1 MRSNRDRALDAAI
14 DLLGTEGLR
23 ALTHARVDQR
33 AGLPR
38 GSTSNYFRTRAALLQ
53 GVVDAMVARESP
65 AVDFAFA
72 PHTTTELVDELCR
85 LFDLMM
91 GPNRVMTTAR
101 MTLLLEAGH
110 DPGLRTTLVGGRRA
124 LEALVLPA
132 LARLGSPDPHAAFD
146 TLTVCFEGLFMHR
159 IAGHGDPDPR
169 TVFDAVVR
177 GTFHGDQLPTAVN
190 LS

>member
-33 AGLPR
+33 AALPR

-53 GVVDAMVARESP
+53 GVVDAMVAQESP

-72 PHTTTELVDELCR
+72 PRTTTELVDELCR

-132 LARLGSPDPHAAFD
+132 LARLGAPDPHAAFD

-177 GTFHGDQLPTAVN
+177 GTFHGNHVPTAVT

>member
-33 AGLPR
+33 AALPR

-53 GVVDAMVARESP
+53 GVVDAMVAQESP

-72 PHTTTELVDELCR
+72 PRTTTELVDELCR
-85 LFDLMM
+85 LFDLMV

-110 DPGLRTTLVGGRRA
+110 DPGLSRGDVRAPSPATEEGPPTHVSQVGGPS
-124 LEALVLPA
+124 V
-132 LARLGSPDPHAAFD
+132 
-146 TLTVCFEGLFMHR
+146 
-159 IAGHGDPDPR
+159 HGGGR
-169 TVFDAVVR
+169 
-177 GTFHGDQLPTAVN
+177 
-190 LS
+190 